1 MREKSNK
8 LLVINGRALSDK
20 ECAVIVIIWEEY
32 LTVKSLSDF
41 FINKRT
47 LLHECISLK
56 RNSDVSISLHVWL
69 VCIRATD

>member
-1 MREKSNK
+1 MMREKSNK

-32 LTVKSLSDF
+32 LTVKSLFDF

-47 LLHECISLK
+47 LLH
-56 RNSDVSISLHVWL
+56 
-69 VCIRATD
+69 